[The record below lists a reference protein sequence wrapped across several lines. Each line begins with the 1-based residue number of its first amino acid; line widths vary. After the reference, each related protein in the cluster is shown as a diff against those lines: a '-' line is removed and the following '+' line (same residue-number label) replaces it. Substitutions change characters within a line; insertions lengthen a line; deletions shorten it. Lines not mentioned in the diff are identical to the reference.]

1 MFGALPKTYLRKNMD
16 AKAYNAGGALSA
28 EEVDKIA
35 DMSRIQIS
43 EVFAAVDDP
52 ALIREFFTCLF
63 TPSEI
68 REFSLRWAL
77 VNEILEGRTQR
88 EISRRFGMS
97 LCKITRGSR
106 ELKRENAPFKRMID
120 IYAAI
125 SGKGDN
131 LTEE

>member
-1 MFGALPKTYLRKNMD
+1 MEEKLKD
-16 AKAYNAGGALSA
+16 APSGTLSA
-28 EEVDKIA
+28 EEVERIA
-35 DMSRIQIS
+35 SESRAQIS
-43 EVFAAVDDP
+43 KVFAAVDDP
-52 ALIREFFTCLF
+52 ALISEFFSCLF

-77 VNEILEGRTQR
+77 VNEMLKGMSQR

-106 ELKRENAPFKRMID
+106 ELKRENSPFKRMID

-125 SGKGDN
+125 SGNSDN
-131 LTEE
+131 QPED